1 MNRLNKDQLEEIRK
15 RAEAA
20 TGGKWVAE
28 VNDGLMDHRTYYR
41 VFSDIETEYSEVTF
55 LVHKLEKKEDADFI
69 ANARQDIPAL
79 LDHIAELEAE
89 LKAACYAPLKAD
101 RKEQL
106 RRFIGSSSIGSI
118 SLTDVLR
125 DYKYEGSDEDDNV

>member
-1 MNRLNKDQLEEIRK
+1 MKPTITKEQLEEIRK
-15 RAEAA
+15 RAEAVGDA
-20 TGGKWVAE
+20 RWFVSDRTDVSYEYPPGSCE
-28 VNDGLMDHRTYYR
+28 VH
-41 VFSDIETEYSEVTF
+41 
-55 LVHKLEKKEDADFI
+55 LVCMTSGDVYADFI

-89 LKAACYAPLKAD
+89 LKSACYAPLKAD

-106 RRFIGSSSIGSI
+106 RRFIGSGSIGSI

-125 DYKYEGSDEDDNV
+125 EYKYEGVNAR

>member
-1 MNRLNKDQLEEIRK
+1 MKPTITKEKLEEIRK

-28 VNDGLMDHRTYYR
+28 VNDGLMGHRTYYR

-55 LVHKLEKKEDADFI
+55 LVHKLENEEDADFI

-79 LDHIAELEAE
+79 LDYIAEVEQELREAT
-89 LKAACYAPLKAD
+89 LIID
-101 RKEQL
+101 RVENLLSKMRYGTEYEVYDEVY
-106 RRFIGSSSIGSI
+106 RFLYGKG
-118 SLTDVLR
+118 
-125 DYKYEGSDEDDNV
+125 DEDDNV

>member
-1 MNRLNKDQLEEIRK
+1 MTSGD
-15 RAEAA
+15 
-20 TGGKWVAE
+20 V
-28 VNDGLMDHRTYYR
+28 Y
-41 VFSDIETEYSEVTF
+41 
-55 LVHKLEKKEDADFI
+55 ADFI

-89 LKAACYAPLKAD
+89 LKAACYAPPKAD

-106 RRFIGSSSIGSI
+106 RRFIGSGSIGSI

-125 DYKYEGSDEDDNV
+125 EYKYEGSDEDDNV

>member
-1 MNRLNKDQLEEIRK
+1 MKPTITKEQLEEIRK
-15 RAEAA
+15 RAEAVGDA
-20 TGGKWVAE
+20 RWFVSDRTDVSYEYPPGSCE
-28 VNDGLMDHRTYYR
+28 VH
-41 VFSDIETEYSEVTF
+41 
-55 LVHKLEKKEDADFI
+55 LVCMTSGDVYADFI

-89 LKAACYAPLKAD
+89 LKSACYAPLKAD

-106 RRFIGSSSIGSI
+106 RRFIGSGSIGSI

-125 DYKYEGSDEDDNV
+125 EYKYEGSDEDDNV

>member
-1 MNRLNKDQLEEIRK
+1 MKPTITKEKLEEIRK

-20 TGGKWVAE
+20 TEGPWKFCGNKWGDLAVYSPSIRAGMNNGGEIAE
-28 VNDGLMDHRTYYR
+28 
-41 VFSDIETEYSEVTF
+41 
-55 LVHKLEKKEDADFI
+55 LEGALLTDADFI

-89 LKAACYAPLKAD
+89 LKAACCTPLKAD

-125 DYKYEGSDEDDNV
+125 EYKYEGSDEDDNV

>member
-1 MNRLNKDQLEEIRK
+1 MTTGKLTKTGLAEIRK
-15 RAEAA
+15 RVEAV
-20 TGGKWVAE
+20 GGARWFVSDRTDVSYEYPPGSCE
-28 VNDGLMDHRTYYR
+28 VHSVCMTSGTVY
-41 VFSDIETEYSEVTF
+41 
-55 LVHKLEKKEDADFI
+55 ADFI

-89 LKAACYAPLKAD
+89 LKAACYAPPKAD

>member
-1 MNRLNKDQLEEIRK
+1 MNRLNKKQLEEIRK

-55 LVHKLEKKEDADFI
+55 LVHKLENEEDADFI

-89 LKAACYAPLKAD
+89 LKAARYAPLRSD
-101 RKEQL
+101 GKEQL
-106 RRFIGSSSIGSI
+106 RSFIGSSSLDTV
-118 SLTDVLR
+118 SLTDVLNE
-125 DYKYEGSDEDDNV
+125 YKYEGSDEDDNV

>member
-1 MNRLNKDQLEEIRK
+1 MNRLNKEQLEEIRK
-15 RAEAA
+15 RAEAVEGDRWFVSDR
-20 TGGKWVAE
+20 TDVSCEYPPGSCE
-28 VNDGLMDHRTYYR
+28 VHSVCMTSGTVY
-41 VFSDIETEYSEVTF
+41 
-55 LVHKLEKKEDADFI
+55 ADFI

-89 LKAACYAPLKAD
+89 LKSACYAPLKAD

-106 RRFIGSSSIGSI
+106 RRFIGSGSIGSI

-125 DYKYEGSDEDDNV
+125 EYKYEGSDEDDNV

>member
-1 MNRLNKDQLEEIRK
+1 MLTKYQIESIRK
-15 RAEAA
+15 RAESA
-20 TGGKWVAE
+20 TEGPWRLYDEYCDTVETYSGKSVA
-28 VNDGLMDHRTYYR
+28 R
-41 VFSDIETEYSEVTF
+41 VQSEGNRLSDME
-55 LVHKLEKKEDADFI
+55 FI

-125 DYKYEGSDEDDNV
+125 DYKYEGSDENDNV

>member
-1 MNRLNKDQLEEIRK
+1 MKPTITKEQLEEIRQ
-15 RAEAA
+15 RVEAV
-20 TGGKWVAE
+20 GGARWFVSDRTDVSYEYPPGSCE
-28 VNDGLMDHRTYYR
+28 VHSVCMTSGNVY
-41 VFSDIETEYSEVTF
+41 
-55 LVHKLEKKEDADFI
+55 ADFI
-69 ANARQDIPAL
+69 ANARHDIPVL
-79 LDHIAELEAE
+79 LDHIAELESE

-125 DYKYEGSDEDDNV
+125 EYKYEEGDEDDNV